1 MKRATLLGLTL
12 LLTSACIPFT
22 RGPSTPED
30 RMACDR
36 LAAQAIAALDLGEA
50 RRLAEQA
57 SNCYDRLR
65 G

>member
-1 MKRATLLGLTL
+1 MTL
-12 LLTSACIPFT
+12 LLTSGCIPFT

-36 LAAQAIAALDLGEA
+36 LAAQAIAAVDLGEA

-57 SNCYDRLR
+57 SDCYDRLR

>member
-12 LLTSACIPFT
+12 FLASGCIPFT

-30 RMACDR
+30 RMVCDR
-36 LAAQAIAALDLGEA
+36 LAAQAIAAVDLGEA

-57 SNCYDRLR
+57 SDCYDRLR